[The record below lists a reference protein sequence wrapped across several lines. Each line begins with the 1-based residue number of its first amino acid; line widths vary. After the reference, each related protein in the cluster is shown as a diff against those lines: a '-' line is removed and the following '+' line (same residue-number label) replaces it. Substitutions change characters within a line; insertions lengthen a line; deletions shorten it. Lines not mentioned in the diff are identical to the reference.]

1 MASIIDVARKA
12 RVSLGTA
19 SNVLNGD
26 PRVGRE
32 LRKRVLAAIKA
43 LDYAPN
49 ALARGLRSQ
58 RTHTLG
64 LVIPDVTNP
73 FFGELAKRVGEAADA
88 IGCSVILGNS
98 DDRREVEQT
107 HLRMLASRRIDGLV
121 LVPTPKTRDLDP
133 LPNIPCVVI
142 DRPLRGWPS
151 VASDHR
157 AGAQAAV
164 QHLVELGHRRI
175 GCIAGPN
182 DLAVARERQKG
193 YRAVVETVLKGRID
207 DYIYVGRFDY
217 DSGYDGAMQLLRGA
231 RPTAIFASSDQ
242 QAIGALRA
250 AADLG
255 LRVPDDLSVVGF
267 DAIPLAQH
275 VTPRLTT
282 VAQPIAAIAEKAVWL
297 LGAVRDG
304 HTFEMRYKLPAALQI
319 GKSTG
324 PRQTRLGAPLNRS
337 MASARLFAPIGRN

>member
-1 MASIIDVARKA
+1 MTSIIDVARKA
-12 RVSLGTA
+12 RVSVGTA

-43 LDYAPN
+43 LNYAPN
-49 ALARGLRSQ
+49 ALARGLRIQ

-98 DDRREVEQT
+98 DDRRAVEAT
-107 HLRMLASRRIDGLV
+107 HLQMLASRRIDGLV
-121 LVPTPKTRDLDP
+121 LVPTPETRDLEP
-133 LPNIPCVVI
+133 LRNIPSVVI

-151 VASDHR
+151 VATDHR
-157 AGAQAAV
+157 AGAKAAV
-164 QHLVELGHRRI
+164 QHLVDLGHRRI

-193 YRAVVETVLKGRID
+193 YRLIVEERLSAKDGPIA
-207 DYIYVGRFDY
+207 DYVFVGRFDY
-217 DSGYDGAMQLLRGA
+217 DSGYEGAMQLLQRV

-255 LRVPDDLSVVGF
+255 LRVPEDLSVAGF

-304 HTFEMRYKLPAALQI
+304 AKFDMRYKLDATLQI

-324 PRQTRLGAPLNRS
+324 PAPRDAGADR
-337 MASARLFAPIGRN
+337 R

>member
-1 MASIIDVARKA
+1 MTSIIDVARKA
-12 RVSLGTA
+12 RVSVGTA

-49 ALARGLRSQ
+49 ALARGLRIQ

-98 DDRREVEQT
+98 DDRRAVEAT
-107 HLRMLASRRIDGLV
+107 HLRMLATRRIDGLV
-121 LVPTPKTRDLDP
+121 LVPTPETRDLEP
-133 LPNIPCVVI
+133 LRNIPSVVI

-151 VASDHR
+151 VATDHR
-157 AGAQAAV
+157 AGAKAAV
-164 QHLVELGHRRI
+164 QHLVDLGHRRI
-175 GCIAGPN
+175 GCIAGPD

-193 YRAVVETVLKGRID
+193 YRLIVEERLSAKDGPIAEYVF
-207 DYIYVGRFDY
+207 VGRFDY
-217 DSGYDGAMQLLRGA
+217 DSGYEGAMQLLRRV

-255 LRVPDDLSVVGF
+255 LRVPEDLSVAGF

-304 HTFEMRYKLPAALQI
+304 AKFDMRYKLDATLQI

-324 PRQTRLGAPLNRS
+324 PAPRGAGAQR
-337 MASARLFAPIGRN
+337 R